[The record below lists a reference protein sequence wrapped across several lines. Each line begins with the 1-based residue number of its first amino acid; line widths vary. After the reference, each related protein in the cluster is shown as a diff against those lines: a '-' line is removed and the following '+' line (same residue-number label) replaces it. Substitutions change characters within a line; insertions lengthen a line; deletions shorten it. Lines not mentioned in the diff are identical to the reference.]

1 MSALAKRVNW
11 LSIEDLACAHL
22 CCILTKHL
30 KISSITETKDNTAYQ
45 EVDAE
50 ETMCLDTVFMHDIFA
65 VD

>member
-11 LSIEDLACAHL
+11 LSIEDLACGHL
-22 CCILTKHL
+22 CWILTKHL
-30 KISSITETKDNTAYQ
+30 KISSITETKDNTASQ

-50 ETMCLDTVFMHDIFA
+50 ETLCFDTIFMHKIFV

>member
-22 CCILTKHL
+22 CCILTKNL
-30 KISSITETKDNTAYQ
+30 KISSITETKDNTESQ
-45 EVDAE
+45 EVYADFLKSKHYGC
-50 ETMCLDTVFMHDIFA
+50 TQVA